1 MAVKL
6 KVKFVLFVIIVAQV
20 ISSSTALKGA
30 VSLDS
35 WTFDKVIAKYK
46 TTLVKFDVTYPYGEK
61 EDEFAKVAEA
71 ARFSSDLLIAEV
83 GIQDYGDKENSDIGE
98 RFNVKKDDFPVLKLF
113 VEKSTDP
120 ITYTGDFKADAIKAF
135 IRQHSNVRLV
145 LNKCLPQFD
154 ELAEKFVSTEKKEK
168 QEKIL
173 KEAKDL
179 AATLDKEEE
188 RKYGDV
194 YVKMMQKI
202 IERGNGFVASE
213 AERVKNIKNGKIT
226 DAKKEEMQGRLN
238 ILESFKQKDE
248 L

>member
-1 MAVKL
+1 MALKL
-6 KVKFVLFVIIVAQV
+6 KVFLFVITVIQV
-20 ISSSTALKGA
+20 LTSSTALKGA

-46 TTLVKFDVTYPYGEK
+46 ATLVKFDVTYPYGEK
-61 EDEFAKVAEA
+61 EDEFAKVVEA

-98 RFNVKKDDFPVLKLF
+98 RFSVKKDDFPVLKLF
-113 VEKSTDP
+113 VEKLPDP
-120 ITYTGDFKADAIKAF
+120 ITYTGDFKADDIKAF

-154 ELAEKFVSTEKKEK
+154 ELAERFTLTEEKEK
-168 QEKIL
+168 REKIL
-173 KEAKDL
+173 KEATDL
-179 AATLDKEEE
+179 KAALDKEDE

-194 YVKMMQKI
+194 YVKMMKKI
-202 IERGNGFVASE
+202 LERGNGFVASE

-238 ILESFKQKDE
+238 ILESFKKKDE